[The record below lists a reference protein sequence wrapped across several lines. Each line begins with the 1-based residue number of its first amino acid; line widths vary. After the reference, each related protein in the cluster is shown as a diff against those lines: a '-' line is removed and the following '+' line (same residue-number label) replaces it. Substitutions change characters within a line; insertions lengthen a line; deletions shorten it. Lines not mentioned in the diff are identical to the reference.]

1 MVMIQHYCK
10 KYNQTTLQYDYNYDY
25 KMQKRVA
32 SGSIW
37 TSARAFMH
45 NKITES
51 SEECFLSYQ
60 LSYNSCLQSG
70 SYVPSQSKNTLCSS
84 VCWQYYS
91 DQKKLASILSKQ
103 LNRLLVTDKLETQW
117 SRATKVWLAIRQP
130 KLYYVNICEE
140 VTHFNQWMK
149 GFNYCYCNLW
159 NAVVVTASHRC
170 FEDTCCICTPWI
182 TYERLA

>member
-1 MVMIQHYCK
+1 MVMVMIQHYCK

-70 SYVPSQSKNTLCSS
+70 SYVPSQSKNTLCKYADSTI
-84 VCWQYYS
+84 VI
-91 DQKKLASILSKQ
+91 KKS
-103 LNRLLVTDKLETQW
+103 
-117 SRATKVWLAIRQP
+117 
-130 KLYYVNICEE
+130 
-140 VTHFNQWMK
+140 
-149 GFNYCYCNLW
+149 
-159 NAVVVTASHRC
+159 
-170 FEDTCCICTPWI
+170 
-182 TYERLA
+182 